1 MKRRKFVN
9 RALSTVA
16 IIGSNSVAQS
26 ISAMDSHSIETRRGQ
41 RDIAMTTMDTQQSH
55 ILTLDEILTLPNVPA
70 DHRVSYG
77 SDPAQFGDLYLPQ
90 QPGPHPVVILLHGGC
105 WRAQFSLALVGQLAA
120 ALRQAG
126 LAVWN
131 MEFRRLGNGG
141 GWPTT
146 FRDVAM
152 GADFLQ
158 TLAPQFALD
167 LSRLVTVGHSAG
179 GHLALWLAGRHHL
192 PDTSPLHVGEGV
204 RVHGVVSLAG
214 IPDLIAGVQWNIC
227 RGACQEVVGG
237 LPEDVPDRYQQASP
251 HALLPLGVPQ
261 WHLVG
266 TEDEI
271 VPAAYIQQYV
281 EVATQYDEVHLEVL
295 PDAGHFELI
304 VPTTV
309 VWPAVRHA
317 VLALV
322 ERVPCYIP

>member
-1 MKRRKFVN
+1 
-9 RALSTVA
+9 
-16 IIGSNSVAQS
+16 
-26 ISAMDSHSIETRRGQ
+26 MDPQPPR
-41 RDIAMTTMDTQQSH
+41 
-55 ILTLDEILTLPNVPA
+55 ILTPEEIVTFPEVPA

-77 SDPAQFGDLYLPQ
+77 PDRAQFGDLYLPQ
-90 QPGPHPVVILLHGGC
+90 PPGLHPVVLLLHGGC
-105 WRAQFSLALVGQLAA
+105 WQARYSLTHVGQLGA

-131 MEFRRLGNGG
+131 MEYRRLGNGG

-152 GADFLQ
+152 GADFLR

-192 PDTSPLHVGEGV
+192 PDTSPLHVAEGV
-204 RVHGVVSLAG
+204 RIHGVVSLAG
-214 IPDLIAGVQWNIC
+214 VPDLIAGVQWNLC
-227 RGACQEVVGG
+227 RGACHEVVGG
-237 LPEDVPDRYQQASP
+237 LPEAVPHRYQHASP

-266 TEDEI
+266 TEDQL

-281 EVATQYDEVHLEVL
+281 EVARHYDEVHLELL
-295 PDAGHFELI
+295 PEAGHFEVI
-304 VPTTV
+304 VPTTAA
-309 VWPAVRHA
+309 WAAVRHA
-317 VLALV
+317 VLTLV
-322 ERVPCYIP
+322 EQA